1 MQLHARVNALLIL
14 GIAVICPVLRAQG
27 PPPSVSGPEAPIHT
41 LRVFMDLIQVP
52 VLVLDSELDR
62 IKPID
67 PSKFLVSL
75 DAGPGFR
82 PRRVRQQ
89 GDDPISL
96 AILLDAQGEPEVMPK
111 ITAAL
116 ATLAPGT
123 LHADD
128 RVTIYGLD
136 CTLTRTLHNAE
147 PNPETLQTALDTSI
161 AGWTERHKLKQP
173 TPPCASRTN
182 LWDAMNTA
190 VKDLSAVPGRRILLV
205 VSNGEDHGSVARSD
219 EVRSLAQFFGVA
231 VFGYSGPSNAAI
243 ANRLGTSNPSNGRPG
258 RGGIVQPSVMLDTKP
273 AIGPFDSICQSSGGM
288 LITVQNSSMPRQIV
302 RFASILR
309 ERYILEFTRPRN
321 ETPGQHSIEVT
332 VSGHPTAFIRPAG
345 VSILSPVGPS
355 SADPNVIPRDTTNA
369 PEFGKQKPR
378 QR

>member
-1 MQLHARVNALLIL
+1 MRLHAPNKALLTL
-14 GIAVICPVLRAQG
+14 VIAALCPMLRAQAPA
-27 PPPSVSGPEAPIHT
+27 PPAAGPEAPIHT
-41 LRVFMDLIQVP
+41 LRVFMDLIQVS

-75 DAGPGFR
+75 DSGPAFR

-89 GDDPISL
+89 GDDPISV

-111 ITAAL
+111 VTAAL
-116 ATLAPGT
+116 ATLAPGA

-128 RVTIYGLD
+128 RITIYGLD
-136 CTLTRTLHNAE
+136 CTLTRTLHDAA
-147 PNPETLQTALDTSI
+147 PDPQTLQIALDTSI

-173 TPPCASRTN
+173 TPPCANRIN
-182 LWDAMNTA
+182 LWDAMNSA
-190 VKDLSAVPGRRILLV
+190 VKELSTVPGRRILLV

-231 VFGYSGPSNAAI
+231 VFGYSGPNNAAI
-243 ANRLGTSNPSNGRPG
+243 ANRIGTANPTNGRPV

-288 LITVQNSSMPRQIV
+288 LITVQNSSMPKQIV
-302 RFASILR
+302 KFGSILR

-321 ETPGQHSIEVT
+321 ETPGQHSIAVT
-332 VSGHPTAFIRPAG
+332 VDGHPTAFIRPAG

-355 SADPNVIPRDTTNA
+355 FADPNVIPRDTTNA
-369 PEFGKQKPR
+369 PEFGKQKPK
-378 QR
+378 QP